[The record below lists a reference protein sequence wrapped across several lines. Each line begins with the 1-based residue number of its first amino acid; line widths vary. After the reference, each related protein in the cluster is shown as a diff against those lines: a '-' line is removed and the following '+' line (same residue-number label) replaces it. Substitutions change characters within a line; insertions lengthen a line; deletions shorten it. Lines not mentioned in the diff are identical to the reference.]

1 MKVIVAIIASK
12 DPIYNKFKDIWV
24 KCINYIKTKNV
35 AKNYEFYFIY
45 SEETEDDIKFSLDIY
60 PTYTNYYYKY
70 HDKSYETELMKNQ
83 MEMLNKT
90 LDFYKYIR
98 TKLNLD
104 DNDNDS
110 YNYNTLEDTTYILRT
125 NLSSLFDFIKMYNY
139 LLDKPK
145 KSFFA
150 GTINGLYNNIY
161 TTISGMN
168 SLLSL
173 DVMMYS
179 IDNAINI
186 REYLKVLKY
195 EDDTMSN
202 YIIQNLNVYLI
213 NIKRL
218 DFIEMEEVILPTH
231 IWPATPKSI
240 IYQKCDKGDQDIFS
254 FRFKTYNRIND
265 IEVMNMLNDNILK
278 DGTCFDLNNF
288 VNFMSKSCCYLINT
302 ESETYGELFSKKP
315 FKIINLT
322 N

>member
-12 DPIYNKFKDIWV
+12 DPLYNHFKEIWIR
-24 KCINYIKTKNV
+24 CINHIKTTNL
-35 AKNYEFYFIY
+35 NYEFYFIY
-45 SEETEDDIKFSLDIY
+45 SEEVKDNISYSLDIY
-60 PTYTNYYYKY
+60 PNYTNYYYKY
-70 HDKSYETELMKNQ
+70 KPFETELMRR
-83 MEMLNKT
+83 EVIVLNKI
-90 LDFYKYIR
+90 LDFYEYIR
-98 TKLNLD
+98 NKLNLD
-104 DNDNDS
+104 NNNS

-125 NLSSLFDFIKMYNY
+125 NLSSLFDFVKMYNY

-145 KSFFA
+145 KNFFA
-150 GTINGLYNNIY
+150 GTINGFYNNIY

-168 SLLSL
+168 SILSL
-173 DVMMYS
+173 DTMMYS
-179 IDNAINI
+179 IDNADNI

-202 YIIQNLNVYLI
+202 YIIQNLNVFLI

-231 IWPATPKSI
+231 VWPATPKSI
-240 IYQKCDKGDQDIFS
+240 IYQKCNIGDQDIFS
-254 FRFKTYNRIND
+254 FRFKTFNRIND

-278 DGTCFDLNNF
+278 DGFNLNNF
-288 VNFMSKSCCYLINT
+288 VDFMSKSCGYLINT

-315 FKIINLT
+315 FKIINL

>member
-12 DPIYNKFKDIWV
+12 DPVYNQFKETWV
-24 KCINYIKTKNV
+24 KCINHIKTTNL
-35 AKNYEFYFIY
+35 NYEFYFIY
-45 SEETEDDIKFSLDIY
+45 SEEVKDNISYSLDIY
-60 PTYTNYYYKY
+60 PNYTNYYYKY
-70 HDKSYETELMKNQ
+70 HDKPFETELMRR
-83 MEMLNKT
+83 EVIVLNKI
-90 LDFYKYIR
+90 LDFYEYIR
-98 TKLNLD
+98 KKLNLD
-104 DNDNDS
+104 DNNS

-125 NLSSLFDFIKMYNY
+125 NLSSLFDFVKMYNY

-145 KSFFA
+145 KNFFA
-150 GTINGLYNNIY
+150 GTINGFYNNIY

-168 SLLSL
+168 SILSL
-173 DVMMYS
+173 DTMMYS
-179 IDNAINI
+179 IDNADNI

-202 YIIQNLNVYLI
+202 YIIQNLNVFLI

-231 IWPATPKSI
+231 VWPATPKSI
-240 IYQKCDKGDQDIFS
+240 IYQKCNIKDQDIFS
-254 FRFKTYNRIND
+254 FRFKTFNRIND

-278 DGTCFDLNNF
+278 DGFNLNNF
-288 VNFMSKSCCYLINT
+288 VDFMSKSCGYLINT

-315 FKIINLT
+315 FKIINL